1 MPSAGT
7 SLDLNMHDVM
17 KRGEITMTVNVH
29 QDWRVRLG
37 LWIAAIGLRITGL
50 GIKLEDEADG

>member
-1 MPSAGT
+1 
-7 SLDLNMHDVM
+7 LDLNMHDVM